1 MTKIVKPELLA
12 PAGNREKLECAVHYG
27 ADAVYMGGPDFGLR
41 NMAGNFT
48 LAEMPEALGFAHDHG
63 VQCFLTINSYINDRD
78 LSRLEQYLEQL
89 APLPFDAYIV
99 SDPGVLR
106 MVRRISPER
115 EIHLSTQS
123 NTINRESVL
132 FWQEQG
138 VGRVNLAREMTL
150 DDIRATTAAV
160 KIPCEVFVHGAMCVA
175 YSGRCLLSS
184 AMTGRSAN
192 QGECTQPCRWKYA
205 LVEERRPGEYQPIVE
220 DSSGTFI
227 YNSKDLCL
235 LEYLPDLVRAGVG
248 SLKIEGRM
256 KGVHYLAGV
265 LRVYRTALDRFCADP
280 DQYVADPL
288 WMEELATIS
297 HRGYTTGFLLGDPR
311 DVGQSYQAGYLRSHK
326 LVGVIES
333 MQSPEQAVVMVR
345 NRFQQGDELTLMG
358 PAMKNAEFTASS
370 MLQLVVDEEPQPVT
384 VVHPNMRIL
393 MPVPPGSAAGD
404 LIRLPGPVQQ
414 FDS

>member
-1 MTKIVKPELLA
+1 MKKPELLA
-12 PAGNREKLECAVHYG
+12 PAGNMEKLKCAIHYG

-48 LAEMPEALGFAHDHG
+48 LDEMSEALAFAHHHG
-63 VQCFLTINSYINDRD
+63 VQCFLTINSYVNDRD
-78 LSRLEQYLEQL
+78 LPRLEQYLEAL

-106 MVRRISPER
+106 MARRISPQR

-138 VGRVNLAREMTL
+138 VTRVNLAREMTL
-150 DDIRATTAAV
+150 EDIRATAAAV
-160 KIPCEVFVHGAMCVA
+160 PIPCEVFVHGAMCVA

-235 LEYLPDLVRAGVG
+235 LEYLPDLVKAGVG

-265 LRVYRTALDRFCADP
+265 LRVYRAALDRFWAAPDDYTADP
-280 DQYVADPL
+280 A

-297 HRGYTTGFLLGDPR
+297 HRGYTTGFLLGDPK

-326 LVGVIES
+326 LVGVVEA
-333 MQSPEQAVVMVR
+333 MHGEELAEVMVR
-345 NRFQQGDELTLMG
+345 NRFQAGDQLSLMG
-358 PAMKNAEFTASS
+358 PAMKNADFLATD
-370 MLQLVVDEEPQPVT
+370 LQQLDQHGEATPADI
-384 VVHPNMRIL
+384 VHPNMRIL
-393 MPVPPGSAAGD
+393 MPVPVGTAPDD
-404 LIRLPGPVQQ
+404 LIRLPAPMQE

>member
-1 MTKIVKPELLA
+1 MKKPELLA
-12 PAGNREKLECAVHYG
+12 PAGTMEKLKCAIRYG

-48 LAEMPEALGFAHDHG
+48 LAEMPQALAFCHEQG
-63 VQCFLTINSYINDRD
+63 VRCYLTINSYPSDHTLN
-78 LSRLEQYLEQL
+78 RLESYLREL

-106 MVRRISPER
+106 MIRRISPER
-115 EIHLSTQS
+115 EIHLSTQA
-123 NTINRESVL
+123 NTINHESVL
-132 FWQEQG
+132 FWQDQG

-150 DDIRATTAAV
+150 EDISATTSAV
-160 KIPCEVFVHGAMCVA
+160 SIPCEVFVHGALCVA

-192 QGECTQPCRWKYA
+192 LGECTQPCRWKYA
-205 LVEERRPGEYQPIVE
+205 LVEERRPGEYQPIEE

-256 KGVHYLAGV
+256 KGIHYLAGV
-265 LRVYRTALDRFCADP
+265 LRIYRAALDRFYSNPDGYATDP
-280 DQYVADPL
+280 V

-297 HRGYTTGFLLGDPR
+297 HRGYTTGFLLGDPK

-326 LVGVIES
+326 LVGTVEA
-333 MQSPEQAVVMVR
+333 MRGAELAEVLVR
-345 NRFQQGDELTLMG
+345 NRFQVGDQLSLMG
-358 PAMKNAEFTASS
+358 PAMKNADFLATD
-370 MLQLVVDEEPQPVT
+370 LQQLDQQGQITSVT
-384 VVHPNMRIL
+384 IVHPNMRIL
-393 MPVPPGSAAGD
+393 MPVPVGTEPDD
-404 LIRLPGPVQQ
+404 LIRLPAPMQE

>member
-1 MTKIVKPELLA
+1 MNKPELLA
-12 PAGNREKLECAVHYG
+12 PAGTMEKLKCAIRYG

-48 LAEMPEALGFAHDHG
+48 LAEMPQALALCHDHG
-63 VQCFLTINSYINDRD
+63 VRCYLTINSYPADHT
-78 LSRLEQYLEQL
+78 LGRLENYLQAL

-106 MVRRISPER
+106 MIRRISPAR
-115 EIHLSTQS
+115 EIHLSTQA
-123 NTINRESVL
+123 NTINHESVL

-138 VGRVNLAREMTL
+138 IGRVNLAREMTL
-150 DDIRATTAAV
+150 EDISATTRAV
-160 KIPCEVFVHGAMCVA
+160 SLPCEVFVHGALCVA

-192 QGECTQPCRWKYA
+192 LGECTQPCRWKYA
-205 LVEERRPGEYQPIVE
+205 LVEERRPGEYQPIEE

-235 LEYLPDLVRAGVG
+235 LEYLPDLVRAGVA

-265 LRVYRTALDRFCADP
+265 LRIYRTALDRFCANP
-280 DQYVADPL
+280 DGYTADPA

-297 HRGYTTGFLLGDPR
+297 HRGYTTGFLLGDPK

-326 LVGVIES
+326 LVGVVEA
-333 MQSPEQAVVMVR
+333 MRGPELAEVLVR
-345 NRFQQGDELTLMG
+345 NRFQTGDQLSLMG
-358 PAMKNAEFTASS
+358 PAMKNADFPASD
-370 MLQLVVDEEPQPVT
+370 LQLCDQQGALLPVE

-393 MPVPPGSAAGD
+393 MPVPAGTAPDD
-404 LIRLPGPVQQ
+404 LIRLPAPMQA

>member
-1 MTKIVKPELLA
+1 MNKPELLA
-12 PAGNREKLECAVHYG
+12 PAGTMEKLKCAIRYG

-48 LAEMPEALGFAHDHG
+48 LAEMPQALAFCHEHG
-63 VQCFLTINSYINDRD
+63 VRCYLTINSYPADHT
-78 LSRLEQYLEQL
+78 LSRLESYLQEL

-106 MVRRISPER
+106 MIRRISPER
-115 EIHLSTQS
+115 EIHLSTQA
-123 NTINRESVL
+123 NTINHESVL
-132 FWQEQG
+132 FWQDQG
-138 VGRVNLAREMTL
+138 IGRVNLAREMTL
-150 DDIRATTAAV
+150 EDISATTRAV
-160 KIPCEVFVHGAMCVA
+160 AIPCEVFVHGALCVA

-192 QGECTQPCRWKYA
+192 LGECTQPCRWKYA
-205 LVEERRPGEYQPIVE
+205 LVEERRPGEYQPIEE

-248 SLKIEGRM
+248 ALKIEGRM

-265 LRVYRTALDRFCADP
+265 LRIYRTALDRFCAAPDSYTSDP
-280 DQYVADPL
+280 A

-297 HRGYTTGFLLGDPR
+297 HRGYTTGFLLGDPK

-326 LVGVIES
+326 LVGVVET
-333 MQSPEQAVVMVR
+333 MRGPELAEVMVR
-345 NRFQQGDELTLMG
+345 NRFQAGDQLSLMG
-358 PAMKNAEFTASS
+358 PAMKNADFLATD
-370 MLQLVVDEEPQPVT
+370 LQQLDQQDALLPVE

-393 MPVPPGSAAGD
+393 MPVPVGTAPDD
-404 LIRLPGPVQQ
+404 LIRLPAPLQE

>member
-1 MTKIVKPELLA
+1 MNKPELLA
-12 PAGNREKLECAVHYG
+12 PAGTMEKLKCAIRYG

-48 LAEMPEALGFAHDHG
+48 LEEMPQALGFCHAQG
-63 VQCFLTINSYINDRD
+63 VRCYLTINSYPADHT
-78 LSRLEQYLEQL
+78 LSRLEIYLQEL

-106 MVRRISPER
+106 MIRRISPER
-115 EIHLSTQS
+115 EIHLSTQA
-123 NTINRESVL
+123 NTINHESVL

-150 DDIRATTAAV
+150 EDISATTRAV
-160 KIPCEVFVHGAMCVA
+160 AIPCEVFVHGALCVA

-192 QGECTQPCRWKYA
+192 MGECTQPCRWKYA
-205 LVEERRPGEYQPIVE
+205 LVEERRPGEYQPIEE
-220 DSSGTFI
+220 DASGTFI

-235 LEYLPDLVRAGVG
+235 LEYLPDLVKAGVG

-256 KGVHYLAGV
+256 KGIHYLAGV
-265 LRVYRTALDRFCADP
+265 LRIYRTALDRFYDNPAGYTAD
-280 DQYVADPL
+280 QA

-297 HRGYTTGFLLGDPR
+297 HRGYTTGFLLGDPK

-326 LVGVIES
+326 LVGVVET
-333 MQSPEQAVVMVR
+333 MRGPELAEVLVR
-345 NRFQQGDELTLMG
+345 NRFQTGDQLSLMG
-358 PAMKNAEFTASS
+358 PAMKNADFLASD
-370 MLQLVVDEEPQPVT
+370 LQQLSQQGETVAVE

-393 MPVPPGSAAGD
+393 MPVPVGTTPDD
-404 LIRLPGPVQQ
+404 LIRLPAPMQE

>member
-1 MTKIVKPELLA
+1 MKKPELLA
-12 PAGNREKLECAVHYG
+12 PAGTMEKLKCAIRYG

-48 LAEMPEALGFAHDHG
+48 LAEMPQALAFCHEHG
-63 VQCFLTINSYINDRD
+63 TRCYLTINSYPADHT
-78 LSRLEQYLEQL
+78 LTRLEIYLQEL

-106 MVRRISPER
+106 MIRRISPER
-115 EIHLSTQS
+115 EIHLSTQA
-123 NTINRESVL
+123 NTINHESVL
-132 FWQEQG
+132 FWQDQG

-150 DDIRATTAAV
+150 EDISATTRAV
-160 KIPCEVFVHGAMCVA
+160 AIPCEVFVHGALCIA

-192 QGECTQPCRWKYA
+192 LGECTQPCRWKYA
-205 LVEERRPGEYQPIVE
+205 LVEERRPGEYQPIEE
-220 DSSGTFI
+220 DASGTFI

-256 KGVHYLAGV
+256 KGIHYLAGV
-265 LRVYRTALDRFCADP
+265 LRIYRTALDRFYDDPDGYTADP
-280 DQYVADPL
+280 A

-297 HRGYTTGFLLGDPR
+297 HRGYTTGFLLGDPK

-326 LVGVIES
+326 LVGTVEA
-333 MQSPEQAVVMVR
+333 MRGPELAEVLVR
-345 NRFQQGDELTLMG
+345 NRFQAGDQLSLMG
-358 PAMKNAEFTASS
+358 PAMKNADFLASD
-370 MLQLVVDEEPQPVT
+370 LQQLDQQGQMTSVT
-384 VVHPNMRIL
+384 IVHPNMRIL
-393 MPVPPGSAAGD
+393 MPVPVGTAPDD
-404 LIRLPGPVQQ
+404 LIRLPAPMQE

>member
-1 MTKIVKPELLA
+1 MKKPELLA
-12 PAGNREKLECAVHYG
+12 PAGNMEKLKCAIHYG

-48 LAEMPEALGFAHDHG
+48 LEEMAEALAFAHDHG
-63 VQCFLTINSYINDRD
+63 VHCFLTINSYVNDRD
-78 LSRLEQYLEQL
+78 LPRLEQYLEVL

-106 MVRRISPER
+106 MVRRISPQR

-138 VGRVNLAREMTL
+138 VTRVNLAREMTL
-150 DDIRATTAAV
+150 EDIRATAAAV
-160 KIPCEVFVHGAMCVA
+160 QIPCEVFVHGAMCVA

-235 LEYLPDLVRAGVG
+235 LEYLPDLVKAGVG

-265 LRVYRTALDRFCADP
+265 LRVYRTALDRFCTDPENYTADP
-280 DQYVADPL
+280 A

-297 HRGYTTGFLLGDPR
+297 HRGYTTGFLLGDPK

-326 LVGVIES
+326 LVGVVEA
-333 MQSPEQAVVMVR
+333 MRGECLAEVMVR
-345 NRFQQGDELTLMG
+345 NRFQAGDQLSLMG
-358 PAMKNAEFTASS
+358 PAMKNADFLASD
-370 MLQLVVDEEPQPVT
+370 LQQLDQHGEATPVDI
-384 VVHPNMRIL
+384 VHPNMRIL
-393 MPVPPGSAAGD
+393 MPVPVDTAPDD
-404 LIRLPGPVQQ
+404 LIRLPAPMQE

>member
-1 MTKIVKPELLA
+1 MNKPELLA
-12 PAGNREKLECAVHYG
+12 PAGTMEKLKCAIRYG

-48 LAEMPEALGFAHDHG
+48 LEEMPQALGFCHAHG
-63 VQCFLTINSYINDRD
+63 VRCYLTINSYPADHT
-78 LSRLEQYLEQL
+78 LSRLENYLQEL

-106 MVRRISPER
+106 MIRRISPER
-115 EIHLSTQS
+115 EIHLSTQA
-123 NTINRESVL
+123 NTINHESVL

-150 DDIRATTAAV
+150 EDISATTRAV
-160 KIPCEVFVHGAMCVA
+160 AIPCEVFVHGALCVA

-192 QGECTQPCRWKYA
+192 MGECTQPCRWKYA
-205 LVEERRPGEYQPIVE
+205 LVEERRPGEYQPIEE
-220 DSSGTFI
+220 DASGTFI

-235 LEYLPDLVRAGVG
+235 LEYLPDLVKAGVG

-256 KGVHYLAGV
+256 KGIHYLAGV
-265 LRVYRTALDRFCADP
+265 LRIYRTALDRFYDNPAGYTAD
-280 DQYVADPL
+280 QA

-297 HRGYTTGFLLGDPR
+297 HRGYTTGFLLGDPK

-326 LVGVIES
+326 LVGVVET
-333 MQSPEQAVVMVR
+333 MRGPELAEVLVR
-345 NRFQQGDELTLMG
+345 NRFQTGDQLSLMG
-358 PAMKNAEFTASS
+358 PAMKNADFLASD
-370 MLQLVVDEEPQPVT
+370 LQQLSQQGETVAVE

-393 MPVPPGSAAGD
+393 MPVPVGTTPDD
-404 LIRLPGPVQQ
+404 LIRLPAPMQE

>member
-1 MTKIVKPELLA
+1 MKKPELLA
-12 PAGNREKLECAVHYG
+12 PAGTMEKLKYAIRYG

-48 LAEMPEALGFAHDHG
+48 LAEMPEALERCHKQR
-63 VQCFLTINSYINDRD
+63 VRCYLTINSYPADHTLN
-78 LSRLEQYLEQL
+78 RLESYLQEL

-106 MVRRISPER
+106 MIRRISPER
-115 EIHLSTQS
+115 EIHLSTQA
-123 NTINRESVL
+123 NTINHESVL

-150 DDIRATTAAV
+150 EDISATTRAV
-160 KIPCEVFVHGAMCVA
+160 ALPCEVFVHGALCVA

-192 QGECTQPCRWKYA
+192 MGECTQPCRWKYA
-205 LVEERRPGEYQPIVE
+205 LVEERRPGEYQPIEE
-220 DSSGTFI
+220 DASGTFI

-256 KGVHYLAGV
+256 KGIHYLAGV
-265 LRVYRTALDRFCADP
+265 LRIYRTALDRFCSDP
-280 DQYVADPL
+280 GGYTTDPA

-326 LVGVIES
+326 LVGTVEA
-333 MQSPEQAVVMVR
+333 MRGPELAEVLVR
-345 NRFQQGDELTLMG
+345 NRFQAGDQLSLMG
-358 PAMKNAEFTASS
+358 PAMKNAEFLASD
-370 MLQLVVDEEPQPVT
+370 LQQRDQQGQVT
-384 VVHPNMRIL
+384 SVTTVHPNMRIL
-393 MPVPPGSAAGD
+393 MPVPVGTEPDD
-404 LIRLPGPVQQ
+404 LIRLPAPMQEC
-414 FDS
+414 DS